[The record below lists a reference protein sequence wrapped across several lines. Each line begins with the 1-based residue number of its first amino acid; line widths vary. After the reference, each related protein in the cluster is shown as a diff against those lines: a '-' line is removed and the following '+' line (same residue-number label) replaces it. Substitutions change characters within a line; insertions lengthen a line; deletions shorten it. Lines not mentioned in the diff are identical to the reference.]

1 MSAPTITVII
11 PTYNR
16 AYILDRAVQSV
27 LRQTQADFELLIV
40 DDASKD
46 ETDAYVR
53 GLADPRVKYIRHAT
67 NQGQCVAINTGIAA
81 ARGEFVACLDS
92 DDEWLP
98 TALEKQLAVF
108 RSGPPDLGVVY
119 TYTASLAPDGA
130 VVPEFS
136 SQLRGRIHR
145 EVLAQGYMAPS
156 ITLMVRRRC
165 FEEIGGFDPD
175 FRCYQDDDICF
186 RLAKHY
192 AVDFVPEI
200 LAYVHQDAEASSR
213 LMRNRAWLADGW
225 WRLLTK
231 HEADIRRE
239 CGEAV
244 LSEQFSKAARMFEE
258 AGKAEMAATAFAR
271 ARTVAPG
278 EKIRRFLRETAARFG
293 R

>member
-1 MSAPTITVII
+1 MSTPTVTVII

-27 LRQTQADFELLIV
+27 LRQTHADFELLIV

-46 ETDAYVR
+46 ETGAYVH
-53 GLADPRVKYIRHAT
+53 GLADPRVKYIRHEV
-67 NQGQCVAINTGIAA
+67 NHGQCVAINTGIAA

-108 RSGPPDLGVVY
+108 RSSGPDLGVVY
-119 TYTASLAPDGA
+119 MYTASLAPDGSI
-130 VVPEFS
+130 VPEFS
-136 SQLRGRIHR
+136 SQLRGKVYR

-165 FEEIGGFDPD
+165 FDEIGGFDPE

-192 AVDFVPEI
+192 TVDFVPEV

-213 LMRNRAWLADGW
+213 LMRNRVWLADGW

-231 HEADIRRE
+231 HEADIGRE
-239 CGEAV
+239 CGETT
-244 LSEQFSKAARMFEE
+244 LSEQFAKAGRMFEE
-258 AGKAEMAATAFAR
+258 AGNAEMAATAFAR
-271 ARTVAPG
+271 ARKVTPG
-278 EKIRRFLRETAARFG
+278 GKLRRFLSQTAARFG